1 MRGTRARLTIP
12 DVAYLLMS
20 LAILAALYPV
30 WKSGFVSNIS
40 QISTSTAWLWRL
52 MLPLALLV
60 LFSMIYLKATAGV
73 SR

>member
-1 MRGTRARLTIP
+1 MRGSRARLTIP

-20 LAILAALYPV
+20 LAILGALYPV
-30 WKSGFVSNIS
+30 WQSGFVANIDEV
-40 QISTSTAWLWRL
+40 STAAAWLWRL

-60 LFSMIYLKATAGV
+60 LFSMIFLKATAGV